1 MENIGGSM
9 KHLIILISL
18 LTAPLIIQ
26 GQDHYE
32 VVCKR
37 VEGCPVVNGTCPTC
51 ILVGGS
57 PKRITKAEFVE
68 WGKQLKE
75 SLRYQW
81 DHNYYKDDTPRKKTD
96 GWEWDGPTWKGLRVL
111 Y

>member
-1 MENIGGSM
+1 M
-9 KHLIILISL
+9 KHIIILISL
-18 LTAPLIIQ
+18 LTASFILSAQEHPQ
-26 GQDHYE
+26 EYK

-37 VEGCPVVNGTCPTC
+37 VTGCPVINGTCPTC
-51 ILVGGS
+51 VLVGGG
-57 PKRITKAEFVE
+57 PKRLTSEEWAE

-81 DHNYYKDDTPRKKTD
+81 DPDYFKDDTPEKEQS
-96 GWEWDGPTWKGLRVL
+96 GWEWGGPTWKGLRVL

>member
-1 MENIGGSM
+1 M
-9 KHLIILISL
+9 KHIIILIL
-18 LTAPLIIQ
+18 LCIVSFILHAQEHPQ
-26 GQDHYE
+26 EYK

-37 VEGCPVVNGTCPTC
+37 IQGCPVIIGTCPTC
-51 ILVGGS
+51 VLVG
-57 PKRITKAEFVE
+57 KRTQIRKIDYKA
-68 WGKQLKE
+68 WGEKLKE

-81 DHNYYKDDTPRKKTD
+81 DSDYFKNDSPKKEPA

>member
-1 MENIGGSM
+1 M

-26 GQDHYE
+26 GQDHYK

-37 VEGCPVVNGTCPTC
+37 IEGCPVVNGTCPTC
-51 ILVGGS
+51 TIVGGV
-57 PKRITKAEFVE
+57 PKTITDEEIDAWAKRMQERNKYVPLE
-68 WGKQLKE
+68 NDPQDGE
-75 SLRYQW
+75 PS
-81 DHNYYKDDTPRKKTD
+81 
-96 GWEWDGPTWKGLRVL
+96 GWEWKGPTWRGLRVL

>member
-1 MENIGGSM
+1 M

-18 LTAPLIIQ
+18 LTAPLIIHAQ
-26 GQDHYE
+26 EHSQEYK

-51 ILVGGS
+51 VLVGS
-57 PKRITKAEFVE
+57 EPKRLTSAEWVE

-81 DHNYYKDDTPRKKTD
+81 DPDYFKNDSPKKEPS
-96 GWEWDGPTWKGLRVL
+96 GWGWDGLTWNGLWVL